1 MSKRMYIIPETET
14 APLHLS
20 ACIMSGGDS
29 GNSPSDQDHGSTPGS
44 SDLGA
49 PRKRVF

>member
-1 MSKRMYIIPETET
+1 MSKRMYNSPKMET

-29 GNSPSDQDHGSTPGS
+29 GNSPSDQGHGSDPS
-44 SDLGA
+44 SDAFGA
-49 PRKRVF
+49 PRRRVF